1 MAENKLYKL
10 FNKKNIPDDLIISI
24 LEYSVE
30 RMSND
35 MLYMISKAAILNEY
49 SNICN
54 PFLFFIF

>member
-10 FNKKNIPDDLIISI
+10 FNKKNIPDDVIISI

-35 MLYMISKAAILNEY
+35 MLI
-49 SNICN
+49 
-54 PFLFFIF
+54 